1 MRLEHST
8 IPLYLSALH
17 SIHPSTN
24 VDATGI
30 LKMVTAGEMLHLTL
44 VVNMLHA
51 VGGAPDLTVDGFVA
65 RYPTHLPDGES
76 DFKVSIKPFS
86 PAAIRTFL
94 QIECPMSLTSDIDFV
109 NRSSTKLQGLYW
121 IAAAALKAMPARGPA
136 GPDFANN
143 GAGKTVPAVR
153 ENLAGLAHRLLDDLA
168 VRAG

>member
-1 MRLEHST
+1 VSLRDIDCVEEIHRYLQAAMRLEHST

-109 NRSSTKLQGLYW
+109 NRSRSPRALLPGYRDDDVAQLHFYSVGEFHQRST
-121 IAAAALKAMPARGPA
+121 A
-136 GPDFANN
+136 
-143 GAGKTVPAVR
+143 
-153 ENLAGLAHRLLDDLA
+153 E
-168 VRAG
+168 